1 VGSLEKNLSTFGQML
16 FSFYTWKT
24 EKAGFYE
31 TSVYVY
37 QTAWRYIPEDSNL
50 YIHYCGKFKSRT
62 YNQTYSAH

>member
-1 VGSLEKNLSTFGQML
+1 ML